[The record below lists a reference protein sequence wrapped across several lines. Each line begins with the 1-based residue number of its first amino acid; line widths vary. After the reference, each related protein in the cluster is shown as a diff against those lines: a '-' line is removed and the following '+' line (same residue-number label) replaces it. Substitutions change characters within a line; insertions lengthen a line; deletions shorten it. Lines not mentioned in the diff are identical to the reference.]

1 MGGGT
6 QPPLQPMGAAAV
18 SSRPALAHVQ
28 RTNQEAAIFGVGWG
42 RMRWDGVGDP
52 LSVNSEGAEVWIL
65 GGGGVTFLS
74 EIGGPHAGAQYW
86 PQPLR
91 APKQDLI
98 WRPPPPTQQYT

>member
-1 MGGGT
+1 MGEGGT

-52 LSVNSEGAEVWIL
+52 PSVNS
-65 GGGGVTFLS
+65 GGGVTFLS

-98 WRPPPPTQQYT
+98 WRPPPPTQHYT

>member
-52 LSVNSEGAEVWIL
+52 LSVNSGGAEVWIL
-65 GGGGVTFLS
+65 GGGVSLFYLKLVDLLLARST
-74 EIGGPHAGAQYW
+74 GPC
-86 PQPLR
+86 L
-91 APKQDLI
+91 
-98 WRPPPPTQQYT
+98 